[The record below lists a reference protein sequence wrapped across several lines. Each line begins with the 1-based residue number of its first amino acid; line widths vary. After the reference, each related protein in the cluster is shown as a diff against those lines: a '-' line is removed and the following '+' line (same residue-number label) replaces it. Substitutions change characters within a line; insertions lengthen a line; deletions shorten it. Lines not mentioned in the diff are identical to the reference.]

1 MLIEFIYP
9 GLSILVIY
17 SIFVEAFDIEDYH
30 PAWFMTMLYIT
41 MYLGSGVASLISDKT
56 KDISTTSLIYYY
68 FMEVYYLFILVCSV
82 PAMDNIK
89 KKKLFGDK
97 YKDVEVEGFYKF
109 NTAAITCLIIFT
121 FLIAILP
128 MIFRIGMITENI
140 VSMLLYLLLGA
151 PMSTSNL
158 LIAKIW
164 NAPSAPGGK
173 TIDDRKGL
181 TILFFFLFNLFF
193 GFLSAYIYDRKLR
206 ANCVMGLAI
215 FYLIY
220 LFFKIIGIVLS
231 LLGSPDLTQKKAN
244 KVKSILEGINTFES
258 KNSSDHINE
267 EKLDNENENENNED
281 DREENNN
288 GENDENENQNN
299 DNKEEDNNDNN

>member
-1 MLIEFIYP
+1 
-9 GLSILVIY
+9 
-17 SIFVEAFDIEDYH
+17 
-30 PAWFMTMLYIT
+30 
-41 MYLGSGVASLISDKT
+41 
-56 KDISTTSLIYYY
+56 
-68 FMEVYYLFILVCSV
+68 
-82 PAMDNIK
+82 
-89 KKKLFGDK
+89 
-97 YKDVEVEGFYKF
+97 
-109 NTAAITCLIIFT
+109 
-121 FLIAILP
+121 

-140 VSMLLYLLLGA
+140 VSMILYLLLGA

-164 NAPSAPGGK
+164 NAPGAPGGK

-231 LLGSPDLTQKKAN
+231 LLGSPDLTQKKSN

-267 EKLDNENENENNED
+267 EKPD
-281 DREENNN
+281 
-288 GENDENENQNN
+288 
-299 DNKEEDNNDNN
+299 DNNDNNNNNN